1 MHIFLFG
8 LGAALFG
15 AAAGAWALGGLGAL
29 WAGAGL
35 AVGIILAVAGLLGLR
50 RADAR
55 LAEKLGASVGQ
66 TPLEAAEA
74 LFQRVEKAEHDN
86 AALRNDLKHTRDE
99 LLENHNRLDL
109 MQSARRMAD
118 KNAQQRTAVLQRAS
132 DLCSRLSEDV
142 RGLAGMVSDVEKGVQ
157 VQHDRLEST
166 TTAMNSIVE
175 AAQVSSNSSR
185 EVWDSARSS
194 YDKAS
199 LSEQESRE
207 AQDAIDGVKAAMLS
221 LREAMR
227 ELNDKSSGIGKVM
240 SVINDVADQT
250 NLLALNA
257 AIEAARAGE
266 AGRGFA
272 VVADEVRKLAEK
284 TMDATKGVAD
294 SVRSIQESTHA
305 NLEAVE
311 SATEASISGAEKASK
326 VGVTMKDIMA
336 DAQLMAQR
344 LKLIAEKSSEQADAS
359 NVTSGAVDDMRAVAE
374 RTEQLMHTFSASLLQ
389 LRSGMEDMDMLV
401 HALVSDSYDMLPPEN
416 TDAFVVWSPQL
427 EIGVPEVDAQ
437 HKQLCE
443 YLNALHAAMREGRQ
457 ARVGE
462 LLELLRNYARNHFRT
477 EEALFM
483 PIEEYRAKDKHLA
496 QHREFEAKV
505 DSFTHASG
513 DSTTVSFDIL
523 SFLKN
528 WLLNHIKVTDKAITP
543 FVRKR

>member
-55 LAEKLGASVGQ
+55 LAEKLGASGGQ
-66 TPLEAAEA
+66 TPLEAADA

-496 QHREFEAKV
+496 QYREFEARV

>member
-55 LAEKLGASVGQ
+55 LAEKLGASGGQ
-66 TPLEAAEA
+66 TPLEAADA

-207 AQDAIDGVKAAMLS
+207 AQVAIEDVKSAMLS

-227 ELNDKSSGIGKVM
+227 Y
-240 SVINDVADQT
+240 
-250 NLLALNA
+250 
-257 AIEAARAGE
+257 
-266 AGRGFA
+266 RG
-272 VVADEVRKLAEK
+272 
-284 TMDATKGVAD
+284 
-294 SVRSIQESTHA
+294 
-305 NLEAVE
+305 
-311 SATEASISGAEKASK
+311 
-326 VGVTMKDIMA
+326 
-336 DAQLMAQR
+336 AQ
-344 LKLIAEKSSEQADAS
+344 IAEPIK
-359 NVTSGAVDDMRAVAE
+359 G
-374 RTEQLMHTFSASLLQ
+374 LF
-389 LRSGMEDMDMLV
+389 LRSEVWERLEPPERMRTSCAPSRRPTPPG
-401 HALVSDSYDMLPPEN
+401 DSRELPPPWP
-416 TDAFVVWSPQL
+416 TDCPSR
-427 EIGVPEVDAQ
+427 G
-437 HKQLCE
+437 HC
-443 YLNALHAAMREGRQ
+443 
-457 ARVGE
+457 
-462 LLELLRNYARNHFRT
+462 
-477 EEALFM
+477 
-483 PIEEYRAKDKHLA
+483 
-496 QHREFEAKV
+496 
-505 DSFTHASG
+505 
-513 DSTTVSFDIL
+513 ST
-523 SFLKN
+523 
-528 WLLNHIKVTDKAITP
+528 AYQ
-543 FVRKR
+543 

>member
-55 LAEKLGASVGQ
+55 LAEKLGASGGQ
-66 TPLEAAEA
+66 TPLEAADA

-86 AALRNDLKHTRDE
+86 VALRNDLKHTRDE

-462 LLELLRNYARNHFRT
+462 LLELLRNYAHTHFRT
-477 EEALFM
+477 EEALFT

-496 QHREFEAKV
+496 QHREFEAKI
-505 DSFTHASG
+505 DSIARASG
-513 DSTTVSFDIL
+513 DSTTASFDIL

-543 FVRKR
+543 FVRKS